1 MFKKIMG
8 AYPPPMAE
16 VMADDTPGETKA
28 VLDLGCGSGS
38 WSVTSTLWR
47 LSELFSQCSRI
58 MEAARDFPHCQAVA
72 VDLVPLQSM

>member
-16 VMADDTPGETKA
+16 VMADDTPGEIKA

-38 WSVTSTLWR
+38 WFVISPPLLLCPT
-47 LSELFSQCSRI
+47 CSHN
-58 MEAARDFPHCQAVA
+58 FPG
-72 VDLVPLQSM
+72 